1 MAQPVAVVELGP
13 VFGGGITST
22 NIWPIYTPDSSL
34 LVRGVSD
41 SNTIRAKH
49 RNRPRSPKPD
59 D

>member
-13 VFGGGITST
+13 VFGGGITSI
-22 NIWPIYTPDSSL
+22 NMWLIYSPDSSL
-34 LVRGVSD
+34 LIRWVCD
-41 SNTIRAKH
+41 PNTIRAKH